1 MIWIWM
7 EILSSTLEPL
17 PVSTKKENGSVWPS
31 MIKKIKLNI
40 KKIYKLCPSS
50 IPKSRQTWC
59 IPVSALQF
67 IPPPPPCVE
76 QSPSPLFLMLV
87 RIQQMSSHRLKPQFW
102 RQSRPRSSPSLEPHH
117 RNTKLRGDDTSA
129 MSSAII
135 WSAAAPNM
143 FAICFMVKESGK
155 FGIKPYNG
163 INQVK

>member
-7 EILSSTLEPL
+7 EILSSTVEPL

-31 MIKKIKLNI
+31 MIKKIKLN
-40 KKIYKLCPSS
+40 KNFLTSFALHLCQ
-50 IPKSRQTWC
+50 SRDR
-59 IPVSALQF
+59 PDAYRYRHYNLS
-67 IPPPPPCVE
+67 PPPPCVE